1 MVAQSLHHHNRH
13 SCQKRNT
20 AGMTNNSPAKGK
32 VVFVMGATGTGKSR
46 LAIDLATRFDGE
58 VINSDKMQ
66 VYKGLNIVTNK
77 VTTEEC
83 VNIRHHLIGT
93 IEPDQDFNASDFRSH
108 VLELVEVILSRGH
121 LPIIAGGSNS
131 FIEALV
137 DGEDGMFRA
146 MYECCF
152 LWVEV
157 SLPVLDSFV
166 SERVDDMVRA
176 GMVEEVKEMFD
187 PNVTDYSVGIRRSI
201 GFPEMSRFLK
211 MEITKAEAIKE
222 IKENTCILARNQL
235 GKIIR
240 LFMNWRM
247 DWCRRVDATEAFLER
262 RNKDRLN
269 EEWENKVAKPSIDFV
284 IEFLTTGKLD
294 KAASV
299 AKAAKSTGK
308 KKKSKTK
315 SKNKNNSPCSDVVS
329 TSITTSSG
337 ITLVGAT

>member
-1 MVAQSLHHHNRH
+1 MVARSLHHHKRH
-13 SCQKRNT
+13 SCHQKNT
-20 AGMTNNSPAKGK
+20 VGMTTNSSAKEK

-46 LAIDLATRFDGE
+46 LAIDLATRFAGE

-77 VTTEEC
+77 VTAEEC
-83 VNIRHHLIGT
+83 GNIRHHLIGT
-93 IEPDQDFNASDFRSH
+93 IEPDQDFNASDFRTH
-108 VLELVEVILSRGH
+108 VMELVDVVLSRGR

-137 DGEDGMFRA
+137 DGEDGTFRA

-157 SLPVLDSFV
+157 ALPVLDSFV
-166 SERVDDMVRA
+166 SERVDDMVRV

-187 PNVTDYSVGIRRSI
+187 PNVSDYSRGIRRSI

-240 LFMNWRM
+240 LFVNWRM
-247 DWCRRVDATEAFLER
+247 DWRMRVDATEAFLER
-262 RNKDRLN
+262 RNKNRLN
-269 EEWENKVAKPSIDFV
+269 DEWENKVARPSIDFV
-284 IEFLTTGKLD
+284 IDFLTGGKLN
-294 KAASV
+294 KPSS
-299 AKAAKSTGK
+299 AKTAKSTGK
-308 KKKSKTK
+308 KKNK
-315 SKNKNNSPCSDVVS
+315 SKNKNKNNTPCSDVS